1 MRVVFDTCV
10 LVPSFLREVLLA
22 CALVENVDY
31 IVSSRIL
38 TEWSRASKTP
48 LHRLEADVA
57 ITQFRKIHAGA
68 IRPEASSLAQFW
80 LPDPND
86 IHVLGLAVEQSASSI
101 ITFNK
106 KDFPNSEIQIYG
118 IKIMDPDDFLRNLFK
133 NNADNIPMVLK
144 PILTRVRNS
153 NAEMSMSEIWKKAW
167 LPQFGRLFNRL

>member
-22 CALVENVDY
+22 CVLVENVDY
-31 IVSSRIL
+31 IVSSKIL

-48 LHRLEADVA
+48 LHQLEADVA

-68 IRPEASSLAQFW
+68 IRPEASSLSQFW

-86 IHVLGLAVEQSASSI
+86 IHVLGFAVEQSASSI

-106 KDFPNSEIQIYG
+106 KDFPNSEVQIYG
-118 IKIMDPDDFLRNLFK
+118 IKIMDPDEFLRNLFK
-133 NNADNIPMVLK
+133 NNADNIRGALK
-144 PILTRVRNS
+144 PVLNRVTDS
-153 NAEMSMSEIWKKAW
+153 NPGMSMTDIWKKAW

>member
-22 CALVENVDY
+22 CVLVENVDY
-31 IVSSRIL
+31 IVSSKIL

-48 LHRLEADVA
+48 LHQLEADVA
-57 ITQFRKIHAGA
+57 IKQFRKIHAGA
-68 IRPEASSLAQFW
+68 IRPEASSLSQFW

-86 IHVLGLAVEQSASSI
+86 IHVLGFAVEQSASSI

-106 KDFPNSEIQIYG
+106 KDFPNSEVQRYD
-118 IKIMDPDDFLRNLFK
+118 IKIMDPDEFLRNLFK
-133 NNADNIPMVLK
+133 NNADNIRGALK
-144 PILTRVRNS
+144 PVLNRVTDS
-153 NAEMSMSEIWKKAW
+153 NPGMSMTDIWKKAW

>member
-68 IRPEASSLAQFW
+68 ILSL
-80 LPDPND
+80 
-86 IHVLGLAVEQSASSI
+86 IHI
-101 ITFNK
+101 
-106 KDFPNSEIQIYG
+106 
-118 IKIMDPDDFLRNLFK
+118 
-133 NNADNIPMVLK
+133 
-144 PILTRVRNS
+144 
-153 NAEMSMSEIWKKAW
+153 
-167 LPQFGRLFNRL
+167 